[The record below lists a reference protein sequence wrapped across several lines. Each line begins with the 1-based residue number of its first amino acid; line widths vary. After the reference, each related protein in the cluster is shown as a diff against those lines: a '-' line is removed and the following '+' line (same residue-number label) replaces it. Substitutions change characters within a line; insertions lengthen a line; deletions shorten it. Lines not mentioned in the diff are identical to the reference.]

1 MKDKAFARAVS
12 REDIKKG
19 AEALG
24 IPIEEHIE
32 FCISA
37 MKRNKQLLGL

>member
-19 AEALG
+19 AEELG
-24 IPIEEHIE
+24 VSLEEHIQ
-32 FCISA
+32 FCINA
-37 MKRNKQLLGL
+37 MKNNKEELGL